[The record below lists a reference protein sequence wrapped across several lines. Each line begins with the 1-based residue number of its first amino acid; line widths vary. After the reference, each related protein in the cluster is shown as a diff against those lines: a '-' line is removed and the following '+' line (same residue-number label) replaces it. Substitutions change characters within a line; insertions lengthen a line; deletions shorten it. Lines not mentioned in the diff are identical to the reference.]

1 MRTVTF
7 GCANSL
13 DNFIARADHSVDWL
27 RWSPE
32 VARIVGAFWKSIDT
46 VVMGRKTY
54 EVALQSGTPAYP
66 GVKNYVF
73 SRTLVPHPNH
83 PVEIVADD
91 PVAFVSRL
99 KRRRGKGICVMGGG
113 QLGHT
118 LLAGGVVDEIGVNIH
133 PVLLGGG
140 VPLFH
145 SLPHQID
152 LELLLARRLKN
163 GCIYLLY
170 RVKRRRSRTSA
181 EKAALPIGKGQT
193 L

>member
-13 DNFIARADHSVDWL
+13 DNFIARTDHSVDWL
-27 RWSPE
+27 QWSPE
-32 VARIVGAFWKSIDT
+32 VARIVAAYWKSIDT

-54 EVALQSGTPAYP
+54 QVALELGTPAYP

-73 SRTLVPHPNH
+73 SRTLESRPND

-91 PVAFVSRL
+91 PVAFVARL

-113 QLGHT
+113 QLGQT
-118 LLAGGVVDEIGVNIH
+118 LIAGGVVDEIGVNIH

-163 GCIYLLY
+163 GCVYLQY
-170 RVKRRRSRTSA
+170 RVKRRRSRASA
-181 EKAALPIGKGQT
+181 ERAGSRDR
-193 L
+193 